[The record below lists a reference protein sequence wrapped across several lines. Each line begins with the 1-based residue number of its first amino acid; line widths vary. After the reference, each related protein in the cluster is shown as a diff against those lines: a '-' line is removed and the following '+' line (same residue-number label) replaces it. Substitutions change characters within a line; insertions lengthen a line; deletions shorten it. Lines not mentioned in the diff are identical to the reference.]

1 MEAGKGA
8 CANLAKAAAALTVL
22 SLLPV
27 ALSGSAPSHASAG
40 LLPISWSALQNPI
53 DSETPTSSVLFG
65 SFAYEPTHGEARGT
79 YVTFVFTE
87 PMGPIRSYITS
98 NEGASVQYIDSID
111 LGPFLS
117 LRDYP
122 QVRGPTFYVQGFDV
136 EIRAHD
142 DPTGLLEIRTT
153 TPRTVTFEL
162 PPTATNIVAHAA
174 EVAWPGSWPA
184 SSVSYTI
191 GEAHARFVL
200 GVGSLTISGTEVVAQ
215 MASSDL
221 LVFKAIPSSS
231 LYKAEWRA
239 LVDAITA
246 GQVGAEFGFIATA
259 DGRWVENSARYRI
272 DVAAWSQRVAPGR
285 ASVHVNSTAPIGAV
299 VLLAFDPDT
308 MPADST
314 RELHVRANGVELN
327 VTADT
332 LGLFFAP
339 ESGATTSAYA
349 VLPLPGTVLAVYLPS
364 LAPTSL
370 EVESAVLPTA
380 PIAFGADSALALLL
394 ALLVVAG
401 AASLMFRRRES

>member
-1 MEAGKGA
+1 MEDGKG
-8 CANLAKAAAALTVL
+8 
-22 SLLPV
+22 
-27 ALSGSAPSHASAG
+27 
-40 LLPISWSALQNPI
+40 
-53 DSETPTSSVLFG
+53 
-65 SFAYEPTHGEARGT
+65 RGT

-87 PMGPIRSYITS
+87 PMGPFRSYITS
-98 NEGASVQYIDSID
+98 DEGASVQYIDSID

-142 DPTGLLEIRTT
+142 DPTGLLEIRTM

-200 GVGSLTISGTEVVAQ
+200 GVGSFTISGTEVVAR

-231 LYKAEWRA
+231 PYKAEWRA

-246 GQVGAEFGFIATA
+246 GQVGA
-259 DGRWVENSARYRI
+259 
-272 DVAAWSQRVAPGR
+272 
-285 ASVHVNSTAPIGAV
+285 V

-314 RELHVRANGVELN
+314 RVLHVRANGVELN

-370 EVESAVLPTA
+370 EVESAVSPTA